1 MTDVGYLGAPAEP
14 APPGR
19 REGEAPA
26 AGPGGAHRRRG
37 KPGSLGRDAWRDLRG
52 NPIFIISTVIIFTL
66 VLMAAFPGWFTAKSP
81 TFCDLNLSRGGP
93 SSEAWFGYDV
103 QGCDVYTRTIYGARA
118 SILVGVFTT
127 LSVVL
132 IGGLVGMIAGLYGGW
147 VDSTLSRITE
157 IFFGIPLL
165 LGGIVVLLS
174 FPSGANTP
182 EWQTIAKVVLT
193 LGVLGWTSLARIMR
207 STVIQVKHADYVMA
221 ARGLGGSAPRILRQH
236 VLPNAVAPVIV
247 YATIVLGVFIVIE
260 ATLSYLGIGLQPPVI
275 SWGVAINQA
284 TEFARQSPHML
295 LFPGIFLSVTVLA
308 FIMLGDA
315 VRDALDPKLR

>member
-1 MTDVGYLGAPAEP
+1 MTDVGYLGAAAEP

-19 REGEAPA
+19 REDEPA
-26 AGPGGAHRRRG
+26 SAGPGGAHRRRG
-37 KPGSLGRDAWRDLRG
+37 KPRSLSRDAWRDLRG
-52 NPIFIISTVIIFTL
+52 NTIFVVSAVVIFIL

-81 TFCDLNLSRGGP
+81 TYCDLNLSRGGP

-103 QGCDVYTRTIYGARA
+103 QGCDVYARTIYGARA

-132 IGGLVGMIAGLYGGW
+132 IGGLVGMIAGFYGGW

-174 FPSGANTP
+174 FPSGADAS

>member
-1 MTDVGYLGAPAEP
+1 MTDVGYLGAAAEP

-19 REGEAPA
+19 REDEPPS

-37 KPGSLGRDAWRDLRG
+37 KPRSLSRDAWRDLRG
-52 NPIFIISTVIIFTL
+52 NPIFVISAVVIFIL

-103 QGCDVYTRTIYGARA
+103 QGCDVYARTIYGARA

-127 LSVVL
+127 LSVVV
-132 IGGLVGMIAGLYGGW
+132 IGGLVGMIAGFYGGW

-174 FPSGANTP
+174 FPSGADTS

>member
-1 MTDVGYLGAPAEP
+1 MTEVGYLGPAAEP
-14 APPGR
+14 APPER
-19 REGEAPA
+19 HEDEAPA

-37 KPGSLGRDAWRDLRG
+37 KPRSLGRDAWSDLRG
-52 NPIFIISTVIIFTL
+52 NPIFVVSAVIIFML

-103 QGCDVYTRTIYGARA
+103 QGCDVYARTIYGARA

-132 IGGLVGMIAGLYGGW
+132 IGGLVGMLAGFYGGW
-147 VDSTLSRITE
+147 VDSVLSRITE

-207 STVIQVKHADYVMA
+207 STVVQVKHADYVMA
-221 ARGLGGSAPRILRQH
+221 ARGLGAKAPRILRQH

-260 ATLSYLGIGLQPPVI
+260 ATLSYLGIGLQPPVV

-295 LFPGIFLSVTVLA
+295 LFPGVFLSVTVLA

>member
-1 MTDVGYLGAPAEP
+1 MTDVGYLGAAAEP

-19 REGEAPA
+19 REDEPPS

-37 KPGSLGRDAWRDLRG
+37 KPRSLSRDAWRDLRG
-52 NPIFIISTVIIFTL
+52 NPIFVVSAMVIFIL

-103 QGCDVYTRTIYGARA
+103 QGCDVYARTIYGARA

-132 IGGLVGMIAGLYGGW
+132 IGGLVGMIAGFYGGW

-174 FPSGANTP
+174 FPSGADAS
-182 EWQTIAKVVLT
+182 EWQTIGKVVLT

-221 ARGLGGSAPRILRQH
+221 ARGLGGSAIRILRQH